1 MAQVVG
7 VMNGLPYRAA
17 AVASNRF
24 RRPSAGK
31 NATRIASSGSNRCA
45 MGRLLSR
52 MAMVWNALGTGT
64 EVQ

>member
-52 MAMVWNALGTGT
+52 MAMV
-64 EVQ
+64 